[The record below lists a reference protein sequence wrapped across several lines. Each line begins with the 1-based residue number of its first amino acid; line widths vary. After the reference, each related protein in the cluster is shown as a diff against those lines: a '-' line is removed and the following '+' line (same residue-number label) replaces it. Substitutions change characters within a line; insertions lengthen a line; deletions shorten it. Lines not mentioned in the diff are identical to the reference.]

1 MSRHTTRLTV
11 LSVALATA
19 CTTDFTAYHL
29 ESSSASAGA
38 DAAGA
43 DSVGGALG
51 VASSAATNGGGSGSD
66 TISASGGTNS
76 MNGGVSGAAGMSN
89 ASGTSGTTGGA
100 AGSADADSPAS
111 PPSCVGLASTC
122 GPDRNASCCD
132 ASSVPAGTYY
142 RSAEAAAP
150 ATVSLFLLD
159 DYEVTVAR
167 FRNFVAL
174 YSPTMTAA
182 GAGKN
187 PNSALDPGWNSA
199 WNTVLPAS
207 AAALTTALQCPSGT
221 FTPSPGANESDPVTC
236 VSWFEA
242 YAFCIWD
249 GGRLP
254 TEAEWNYAA
263 AGGAD
268 ERAYPWGNTAPVDND
283 AVFCPTSCDK
293 VQSVGSKAPT
303 GNGKFGQADLV
314 GNAWE
319 WNLDVYANYSTGACN
334 DCANTTVTSTSQR
347 VFRGGSAGNDDTFL
361 LAASRYGRDPAD
373 HNGFIG
379 VRCARNP

>member
-1 MSRHTTRLTV
+1 VSRRITRLTV
-11 LSVALATA
+11 LSVALVTA

-29 ESSSASAGA
+29 ESSAAS
-38 DAAGA
+38 AGA

-51 VASSAATNGGGSGSD
+51 AASSAATNGGVSGHD
-66 TISASGGTNS
+66 TVTTGGGTTS
-76 MNGGVSGAAGMSN
+76 TNGGVSSAAGTNN

-100 AGSADADSPAS
+100 AGSADGDSPTL
-111 PPSCVGLASTC
+111 PPSCIGLASSC
-122 GPDRNASCCD
+122 GSDRSASCCD
-132 ASSVPAGTYY
+132 ASSVPGGPYN
-142 RSAEAAAP
+142 RSDEATAP
-150 ATVSLFLLD
+150 ATVSTFALD
-159 DYEVTVAR
+159 DYEVTVGR
-167 FRNFVAL
+167 FRNFVAV
-174 YSPTMTAA
+174 YSPTLTAA

-187 PNSALDPGWNSA
+187 PSNLALDPGWNSA

-221 FTPSPGANESDPVTC
+221 FTPSAGANESDPVTC

-249 GGRLP
+249 DGRLP

-263 AGGAD
+263 AGGAE
-268 ERAYPWGNTAPVDND
+268 ERVYPWGSTVPDD
-283 AVFCPTSCDK
+283 SYAVFCPGSCDK

-319 WNLDVYANYSTGACN
+319 WNLDVYANYSSGACN
-334 DCANTTVTSTSQR
+334 DCANTTATSSSQR

-361 LAASRYGRDPAD
+361 LSANRYGRDPSD

-379 VRCARNP
+379 FRCARKP